1 MGRRWRCG
9 TWRTP
14 PVPRWPPSW
23 QRPARARSIATV
35 NNAGIFKASAFLD
48 ITEADWD
55 AVIDVNLKGSFL
67 VGQAVAR
74 VMVANDDGRG
84 RGAIV
89 NMSSVN
95 GTLAIPS
102 IASYNAS
109 KGAINQLTRVMA
121 LSFADRGVRVNAVAP
136 GTIAT
141 ELALNAVLTS
151 DEARARIMSRTPMK
165 RLGEP
170 GEIAAARMALV
181 GGREMRIAAM
191 IERNRQEQHADLIRV
206 LQDQGGEVIAHRP
219 TGSASVVKILDQH
232 VLRIHGAET
241 GKRGVVV
248 NFPPIIEGD
257 LAPGAESVDRLG
269 HRYRDVFVDPMAS
282 GSPAEAL
289 RKGQDGSRPEPS
301 KQPPVEVFS
310 PWPHRPRESGQQQS
324 DAVGCHAPRAESI
337 QQHHLHEDHP
347 QGRAGDGPITER
359 GDDVRLPP

>member
-1 MGRRWRCG
+1 MTQTVHFGLGGRVVVISGGSQGIGEACARRLVADGAAVALWDVADAAG
-9 TWRTP
+9 TALAAELNEAGTRALYCHCN
-14 PVPRWPPSW
+14 V
-23 QRPARARSIATV
+23 ARKADVDAALAATLAAFGTVDGLV
-35 NNAGIFKASAFLD
+35 NNAGIFKAAAFVD

-67 VGQAVAR
+67 VSQAVAR
-74 VMVANDDGRG
+74 VMLAADEGRG

-170 GEIAAARMALV
+170 GEIADVVAFLLSDASSYMTGEIV
-181 GGREMRIAAM
+181 VVDGGRMTLNYTM
-191 IERNRQEQHADLIRV
+191 
-206 LQDQGGEVIAHRP
+206 
-219 TGSASVVKILDQH
+219 
-232 VLRIHGAET
+232 
-241 GKRGVVV
+241 
-248 NFPPIIEGD
+248 
-257 LAPGAESVDRLG
+257 
-269 HRYRDVFVDPMAS
+269 
-282 GSPAEAL
+282 
-289 RKGQDGSRPEPS
+289 
-301 KQPPVEVFS
+301 PV
-310 PWPHRPRESGQQQS
+310 
-324 DAVGCHAPRAESI
+324 
-337 QQHHLHEDHP
+337 
-347 QGRAGDGPITER
+347 
-359 GDDVRLPP
+359 